1 MSFALH
7 ASRAVCRVL
16 DALAAQ
22 GLTVAESDDFSAF
35 KTRYEAF
42 RGVPVNP
49 AFDIG
54 RQAVEGLWLALED
67 QNGACCGIQEVRFLG
82 PAAGD
87 LASHLAVRL
96 EDFVPLGHGV
106 AAATSQVVSA
116 AAQGMRGTLA
126 YHGEFYIAPAY
137 RRRGLAALTI
147 RLGQLAA
154 WLSWRPDIFFGI
166 TVPASSSQAFAD
178 RMGYGGFEKRAI
190 VWRDAAGTHRY
201 DEGLVWS
208 GPAHLRALSKAP
220 VPGRRWPATHLA
232 LSRAAEQ

>member
-1 MSFALH
+1 MSFVLH
-7 ASRAVCRVL
+7 ASRAVCRLL
-16 DALAAQ
+16 DVLAAQ
-22 GLTVAESDDFSAF
+22 GLTVAESDDFCAF

-54 RQAVEGLWLALED
+54 RQAVEGFWLALED
-67 QNGACCGIQEVRFLG
+67 ENGTCCGIQAVRFLG

-126 YHGEFYIAPAY
+126 YHGEFYLAPAY

-220 VPGRRWPATHLA
+220 VRGRSPSDLA
-232 LSRAAEQ
+232 LSRATEQ